1 MASRFAKPLPDI
13 FDVNDQN
20 RENSDTANSYASLPL
35 HQRLSDVCSSFQILQ
50 QEFLGA
56 PGPEQGA
63 RLEHLA
69 TLLIWLCEERV
80 EQVLGELF
88 LSEHADYNFTK
99 PLYVAASLTELIRRY
114 SDTEIPIDDQKRL
127 QMVMAALGYNL
138 GLLAYE
144 SQVYGSTEEFSSEER
159 KHLREH
165 YPQQSA
171 DMLEAAGLDHKV
183 LQDVVRNHNLAAGNP
198 SMDAMMM
205 RIPFIYAGIAM
216 PQQPSRKQHGLDNP
230 SREFAKMFANGDI
243 DPVFGALYLKIN
255 GVAPIG
261 SIVDYESQEQAI
273 VVHGPGDEDIL
284 SSTVRMLAD
293 RDGTQL
299 ERPGKFFPF
308 NETPT
313 RHRGLADH
321 HHFVWNNFSP
331 RVLWEE

>member
-1 MASRFAKPLPDI
+1 VK
-13 FDVNDQN
+13 DQN
-20 RENSDTANSYASLPL
+20 RENAYASLSL
-35 HQRLSDVCSSFQILQ
+35 HQRLSDVCSSFRILQ
-50 QEFLGA
+50 QKFLSTA
-56 PGPEQGA
+56 GPEQGA
-63 RLEHLA
+63 RLEHIA
-69 TLLIWLCEERV
+69 TLLIWLCEERI

-88 LSEHADYNFTK
+88 LSEHSYYTFTK

-114 SDTEIPIDDQKRL
+114 SMIETPIDNDRRL

-144 SQVYGSTEEFSSEER
+144 SQVYDNSKEFSAEER

-171 DMLEAAGLDHKV
+171 DMLNAAGLDHAV
-183 LQDVVRNHNLAAGNP
+183 LQDIVLNHNLAADNP
-198 SMDAMMM
+198 SKDAMMM
-205 RIPFIYAGIAM
+205 RVPFIYAGIAL
-216 PQQPSRKQHGLDNP
+216 PQQPGRKQQSMKNP
-230 SREFAKMFANGDI
+230 SREFAKMYANGEL

-261 SIVDYESQEQAI
+261 SIIEYKSHEQAI

-293 RDGTQL
+293 GDGNQL
-299 ERPGKFFPF
+299 DRPGERYPF

-313 RHRGLADH
+313 RHRGVVDH
-321 HHFVWNNFSP
+321 HHFA
-331 RVLWEE
+331 WEKFPPHVMWED